1 MDDMDPPSISQI
13 APNLFVGN
21 VASSMNRNV
30 LRHHNITA
38 IVSLLDGGYAKWS
51 SPKNRQIVPQ
61 ECHLF
66 VPCLDN
72 STMDILTLLDDICD
86 FIDLQLGPGSPLPSP
101 SSFLSEELDFDS
113 TPSTPSEDPGRQ
125 PNVLIHCR
133 LGMSRSASVA
143 IAYLMRQRRESLN
156 IILPEVRTR
165 RRVKPRD
172 NFLDQ
177 LQVWEAVGYDVWQDK
192 ARRVPKEAY
201 QGYLDRRAVRLAAKG
216 LTGNEPILPV
226 CV

>member
-1 MDDMDPPSISQI
+1 MDDWMEPPSITQI

-38 IVSLLDGGYAKWS
+38 IVSLLDDGYAKWN
-51 SPKNRQIVPQ
+51 SPRNRQIVPQ

-72 STMDILTLLDDICD
+72 STMDILNILDDICN
-86 FIDLQLGPGSPLPSP
+86 FIDVQLGHQSPLQSSP
-101 SSFLSEELDFDS
+101 CVVSEDLDFDS
-113 TPSTPSEDPGRQ
+113 TPSTPDEKE

-156 IILPEVRTR
+156 VILPEVRTR
-165 RRVKPRD
+165 RKVKPRD
-172 NFLDQ
+172 NFIDQ
-177 LQVWEAVGYDVWQDK
+177 LQVWEAVGYQVWQDK
-192 ARRVPKEAY
+192 ERRVPKDGY
-201 QGYLDRRAVRLAAKG
+201 RGYLDRRAVRLKAKG

-226 CV
+226 YV